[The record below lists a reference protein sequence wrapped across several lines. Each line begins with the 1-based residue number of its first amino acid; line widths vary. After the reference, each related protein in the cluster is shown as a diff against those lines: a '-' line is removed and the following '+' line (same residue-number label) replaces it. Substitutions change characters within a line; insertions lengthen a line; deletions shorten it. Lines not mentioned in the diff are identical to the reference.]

1 MKAKINVL
9 SANSDKVKN
18 YMNTASSAGSDN
30 GLSANY
36 LTVVL
41 PIIEEKT
48 IRTNGVTF
56 GAFVTMLFNPEN
68 LEFVKFGSV
77 SIAGVQRTANVCE
90 SETLPENCTIEM
102 VRKMPQIEIIAGSSR
117 QNGKS
122 AYETIKGW
130 FVDKQVLRKLEQKN
144 VVSLQFENGQPT
156 INGATV
162 RQRWTFEPTE
172 NAEIYA
178 KIGEIMK
185 ESFEP
190 SQDENLKSHFAAA
203 NMDLPFTR

>member
-9 SANSDKVKN
+9 SANSDKVKKF
-18 YMNTASSAGSDN
+18 METAASAGSDN

-41 PIIEEKT
+41 PIIEERT
-48 IRTNGVTF
+48 IRTNNVTF
-56 GAFVTMLFNPEN
+56 GAFLTMLFNSEN

-90 SETLPENCTIEM
+90 SETLPENCTLEM
-102 VRKMPQIEIIAGSSR
+102 VRKMAQIEIISGSSR
-117 QNGKS
+117 TNGKS
-122 AYETIKGW
+122 AFETIKGW
-130 FVDKQVLRKLEQKN
+130 FVNKQVLQALEQKN

-162 RQRWTFEPTE
+162 RQRWTFEPVE

-178 KIGEIMK
+178 KIGEILK

-190 SQDENLKSHFAAA
+190 SQDENVKSHFAAA
-203 NMDLPFTR
+203 NMELPYQR

>member
-18 YMNTASSAGSDN
+18 YMNTAASAGSDN

-41 PIIEEKT
+41 PIIEERT

-56 GAFVTMLFNPEN
+56 GAFVTMLFNPETA
-68 LEFVKFGSV
+68 EFVKFGSV

-90 SETLPENCTIEM
+90 SDNLPENCTIDM

-117 QNGKS
+117 TNGKS
-122 AYETIKGW
+122 AYETVKQW
-130 FVDKQVLRKLEQKN
+130 FDNKQTLRKLEQKN
-144 VVSLQFENGQPT
+144 VVNLQFENGQPT

-172 NAEIYA
+172 NVEIYA
-178 KIGEIMK
+178 KIGDILK

-190 SQDENLKSHFAAA
+190 SMDENVKSHFAAA
-203 NMDLPFTR
+203 NMELPYQR

>member
-18 YMNTASSAGSDN
+18 YMNTAASAGSDN

-41 PIIEEKT
+41 PIIEERT

-56 GAFVTMLFNPEN
+56 GAFVTMLFSPETM
-68 LEFVKFGSV
+68 EFVKFGSV

-102 VRKMPQIEIIAGSSR
+102 VRKMPQIEIISGSSR
-117 QNGKS
+117 TNGKS
-122 AYETIKGW
+122 AYETVKQW
-130 FVDKQVLRKLEQKN
+130 FENKQVLQALEQKN
-144 VVSLQFENGQPT
+144 VVSLQFKDGQPT
-156 INGATV
+156 IDGATV
-162 RQRWTFEPTE
+162 RQRWTFEPKVKE
-172 NAEIYA
+172 EIFA
-178 KIGEIMK
+178 KIGDILK

-190 SQDENLKSHFAAA
+190 SQDENVKSHFAAA
-203 NMDLPFTR
+203 NMDLPYKR

>member
-9 SANSDKVKN
+9 SANSDKVKKF
-18 YMNTASSAGSDN
+18 METAASAGSDN

-41 PIIEEKT
+41 PIIEERT
-48 IRTNGVTF
+48 IRTNNVTF
-56 GAFVTMLFNPEN
+56 GAFLTMLFNPDT
-68 LEFVKFGSV
+68 LDFVKFGSV

-90 SETLPENCTIEM
+90 SETLPENCTLEM
-102 VRKMPQIEIIAGSSR
+102 VRKMAQIEIISGSSR
-117 QNGKS
+117 TNGKS
-122 AYETIKGW
+122 AFETIKGW
-130 FVDKQVLRKLEQKN
+130 FDNKQVLQALEQKN

-162 RQRWTFEPTE
+162 RQRWTFEPVE

-178 KIGEIMK
+178 KIGEILK

-190 SQDENLKSHFAAA
+190 SQDENVKSHFAAA
-203 NMDLPFTR
+203 NMELPYQR

>member
-41 PIIEEKT
+41 PIIEERT

-56 GAFVTMLFNPEN
+56 GAFTTMLFNAEN
-68 LEFVKFGSV
+68 LDFVKFGSV
-77 SIAGVQRTANVCE
+77 SIAGVQRTANLCE
-90 SETLPENCTIEM
+90 SETLPENCTLDM
-102 VRKMPQIEIIAGSSR
+102 VRKMPQIEIIAGSTR
-117 QNGKS
+117 TNGKS
-122 AYETIKGW
+122 SYETVKGW
-130 FVDKQVLRKLEQKN
+130 FDSKQVLQALEQKN

-162 RQRWTFEPTE
+162 RQRWTFEPKAKE
-172 NAEIYA
+172 EIYA
-178 KIGEIMK
+178 KIGDILK

-190 SQDENLKSHFAAA
+190 SQDENVRSHFAAA
-203 NMDLPFTR
+203 NIELPYTR

>member
-18 YMNTASSAGSDN
+18 YMNTAASAGSDN

-41 PIIEEKT
+41 PIIEERT

-56 GAFVTMLFNPEN
+56 GAFVTCLFNPET

-90 SETLPENCTIEM
+90 SETLPEGCTIEM
-102 VRKMPQIEIIAGSSR
+102 VRKMPQIEIISGSSR

-122 AYETIKGW
+122 AYETIRGW

-156 INGATV
+156 INGASV

-172 NAEIYA
+172 NAEIYT
-178 KIGEIMK
+178 KIGDILK

-190 SQDENLKSHFAAA
+190 SQDENVRSHFAAA
-203 NMDLPFTR
+203 NMELPYQR

>member
-9 SANSDKVKN
+9 SANSDKVKKF
-18 YMNTASSAGSDN
+18 METAASAGSDN

-56 GAFVTMLFNPEN
+56 GAFMTMLFNPEN

-77 SIAGVQRTANVCE
+77 SIAGVQRTANLCE
-90 SETLPENCTIEM
+90 SENLPDGCTLDM
-102 VRKMPQIEIIAGSSR
+102 VRAMPQIEIIAGSSR
-117 QNGKS
+117 TNGKS
-122 AYETIKGW
+122 AYETVKGW
-130 FVDKQVLRKLEQKN
+130 FDNKQVLRALEQKN

-162 RQRWTFEPTE
+162 RKRWTFEPKVKE
-172 NAEIYA
+172 EIFA

>member
-9 SANSDKVKN
+9 SANSDKVKKF
-18 YMNTASSAGSDN
+18 METAASAGSDN

-56 GAFVTMLFNPEN
+56 GAFMTMLFNPEN

-77 SIAGVQRTANVCE
+77 SIAGVQRTANLCE
-90 SETLPENCTIEM
+90 SENLPEGCTLDM
-102 VRKMPQIEIIAGSSR
+102 VRAMPQIEIITGSSR
-117 QNGKS
+117 TNGKS
-122 AYETIKGW
+122 AYETVKGW
-130 FVDKQVLRKLEQKN
+130 FDNKQVLQALEQKN

-162 RQRWTFEPTE
+162 RKRWTFEPKVKE
-172 NAEIYA
+172 EIFA

>member
-9 SANSDKVKN
+9 SANSDKVKK
-18 YMNTASSAGSDN
+18 YMETAASAGSDN

-36 LTVVL
+36 LTAVL
-41 PIIEEKT
+41 PIIEERT
-48 IRTNGVTF
+48 IRANGVTF
-56 GAFVTMLFNPEN
+56 GAFVTMLFNPET
-68 LEFVKFGSV
+68 LDFVKFGSV

-90 SETLPENCTIEM
+90 SETLPENCTLEM
-102 VRKMPQIEIIAGSSR
+102 VRAMPQIEIIAGSSR

-122 AYETIKGW
+122 AFETIKGW
-130 FVDKQVLRKLEQKN
+130 FDNKQVLQALEQKN

-162 RQRWTFEPTE
+162 RQRWTFEPVE

-178 KIGEIMK
+178 KIGDILK

-190 SQDENLKSHFAAA
+190 SQDENVKSHFAAA
-203 NMDLPFTR
+203 NMELPYKR